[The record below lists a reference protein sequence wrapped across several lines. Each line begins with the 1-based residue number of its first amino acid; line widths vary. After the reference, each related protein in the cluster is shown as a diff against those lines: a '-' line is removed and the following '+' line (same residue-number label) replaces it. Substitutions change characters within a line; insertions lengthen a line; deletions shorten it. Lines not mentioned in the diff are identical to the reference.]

1 MKIALPTED
10 GSTICAH
17 FGRAPQ
23 FLVFTVENE
32 QITGKTLRPNTHAAG
47 EHSHHEPER
56 SHDDILGA
64 LADCQVVISQG
75 MGPRAVTAL
84 EDAGLLVFFTEE
96 TDIETAVR
104 LYLQG
109 DVTSTESG
117 CQQHRCS

>member
-1 MKIALPTED
+1 MQIALPTED
-10 GSTICAH
+10 GTTICGH

-23 FLVFTVENE
+23 FLVFTIENE
-32 QITGKTLRPNTHAAG
+32 QITGKTLRPNTHASG

-117 CQQHRCS
+117 CQHHRCS

>member
-10 GSTICAH
+10 GTTICGH

-96 TDIETAVR
+96 IDIETAVR
-104 LYLQG
+104 SYLQG

>member
-1 MKIALPTED
+1 MGGRWPCVYLCEVD
-10 GSTICAH
+10 G
-17 FGRAPQ
+17 
-23 FLVFTVENE
+23 
-32 QITGKTLRPNTHAAG
+32 
-47 EHSHHEPER
+47 PER
-56 SHDDILGA
+56 NHDDILGA

-117 CQQHRCS
+117 CQHHRCS